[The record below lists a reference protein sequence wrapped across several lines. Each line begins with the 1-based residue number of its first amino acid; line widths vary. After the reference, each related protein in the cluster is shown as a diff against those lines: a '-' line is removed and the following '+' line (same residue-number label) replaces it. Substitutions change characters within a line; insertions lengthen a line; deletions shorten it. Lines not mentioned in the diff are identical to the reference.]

1 MKCWNCGAELED
13 GVSFCSRCG
22 RNQLHEGR
30 EPVMND
36 SAPEQGGQTP
46 PPSSQPPS
54 FGGVGGGNS
63 AVILTVFA
71 VICLVVYGYRT
82 ITRVFTFITSVFGWL
97 MSFTGLFYLVANLLL
112 VVGGVWMCLMLLM
125 VAFRRNPANSNGLI
139 LCLAG
144 GGLVNIVARVL
155 LLLVTLIFVRY
166 PGSAVAVFQN
176 LLVTVMGAVVTVGGV
191 YAIIRFVLGESVL
204 ESLDG
209 EALSRDMNQAFASFS
224 QTAGEVGAQA
234 SQAAQEAQAR
244 RAAQQAQ
251 QEAQRQAA
259 YSQNNSFEQQPGP
272 VPPQPGYAPFHLKT
286 DRSILAYILLNLVT
300 CGIYGWYFIYALAR
314 DVNVVCDGDGRRTAG
329 LVKLILLSMITCGFY
344 QIYWM
349 YSLGN
354 RLASNAPRYGQN
366 FQENGTTVLLWQFIG
381 ALLCGIGPFVAMH
394 IIIKNTNSLC
404 GAYNYQHGI

>member
-22 RNQLHEGR
+22 RNQLHEGH

-36 SAPEQGGQTP
+36 SAPEQGGRTP
-46 PPSSQPPS
+46 PPPSQPS
-54 FGGVGGGNS
+54 GFGGAGGGNN

-82 ITRVFTFITSVFGWL
+82 ITRIFTFITSVFGWL
-97 MSFTGLFYLVANLLL
+97 MSFTGLLYLVANLLL

-125 VAFRRNPANSNGLI
+125 VAFRRNPVNSNGLI

-155 LLLVTLIFVRY
+155 LVLFTLIFVRY
-166 PGSAVAVFQN
+166 PGSAVASFQD
-176 LLVTVMGAVVTVGGV
+176 LLLTALGAVVTVGGV

-209 EALSRDMNQAFASFS
+209 EALSNDLNQAFASFS

-251 QEAQRQAA
+251 QQAA
-259 YSQNNSFEQQPGP
+259 YSQDNSFQQPGQPGP

-314 DVNVVCDGDGRRTAG
+314 DVNVVCDGDGKRTAG

-354 RLASNAPRYGQN
+354 RLAANAPRYGQN
-366 FQENGTTVLLWQFIG
+366 FQENGTTVLLWYLVG
-381 ALLCGIGPFVAMH
+381 ALLCGIGPLVAMN
-394 IIIKNTNSLC
+394 IIIKNTNTLC
-404 GAYNYQHGI
+404 VAYNFRYGI